1 MIIDY
6 LDTTYIIYDTMRVVV
21 TSNWITLF
29 MDSRSGSGAG
39 SSCVKTTVGV
49 FAMQLPLTALSML
62 Q

>member
-1 MIIDY
+1 MR
-6 LDTTYIIYDTMRVVV
+6 YDEGG
-21 TSNWITLF
+21 SNWITLF

-39 SSCVKTTVGV
+39 SSRVKTTVGV